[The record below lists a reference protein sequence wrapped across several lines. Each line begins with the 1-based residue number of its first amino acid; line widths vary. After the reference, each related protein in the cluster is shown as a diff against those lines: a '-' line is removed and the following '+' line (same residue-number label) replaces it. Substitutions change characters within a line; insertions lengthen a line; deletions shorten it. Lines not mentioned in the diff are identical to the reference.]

1 MATFL
6 LDNTVFEGNCYR
18 LADNWFPLVDLEL
31 YKNRPINYLEIGAH
45 YGSNVISVAN
55 TYGSNEFSRL
65 YAVDPW
71 SDYDEYPEYVGKQKS
86 IYETYKSNIDR
97 AGVSHKIET
106 IRGYSHKEIQS
117 FPDSFFDIVY
127 VDGNHEKEY
136 VLEDAVLSFRKLKK
150 GGIII
155 FDDYGWCD
163 SEDFKIG
170 VDSFLAVNKE
180 RTEILGLLNSQ
191 MIVKKV

>member
-1 MATFL
+1 MGTFL

-55 TYGSNEFSRL
+55 TYGSNEYSRL
-65 YAVDPW
+65 YAIDPW

-86 IYETYKSNIDR
+86 IYETYKSNIER
-97 AGVSHKIET
+97 AGVSYKIET

-117 FPDSFFDIVY
+117 FPDSF
-127 VDGNHEKEY
+127 
-136 VLEDAVLSFRKLKK
+136 S
-150 GGIII
+150 
-155 FDDYGWCD
+155 
-163 SEDFKIG
+163 
-170 VDSFLAVNKE
+170 
-180 RTEILGLLNSQ
+180 
-191 MIVKKV
+191 